1 MILLF
6 GFDEATAQSDTL
18 PILPGMR
25 VDSTKS
31 KDHSPSRATIYSAV
45 LPGLGQ
51 VYNKKLWKV
60 PVIYAGMGWFVYQ
73 AIDNGQEFNRYREGY
88 KASLLGSDSLADPIL
103 VGLGFPAGT
112 SGSRLR
118 AGRDLFR
125 RNRDLSIMAVGIIY
139 VLQIVDANVDGH
151 LFNFDVS
158 NDLSARWNLNYI
170 NRNAYLGL
178 TLSF

>member
-1 MILLF
+1 MTGIV
-6 GFDEATAQSDTL
+6 FDSVQPTE
-18 PILPGMR
+18 
-25 VDSTKS
+25 
-31 KDHSPSRATIYSAV
+31 HSPSKATLYSTV

-60 PVIYAGMGWFVYQ
+60 PAIYAGLGWFTYQ
-73 AIDNGQEFNRYREGY
+73 AIANGQEFTRYRNGY

-103 VGLGFPAGT
+103 VTLGFPAGT
-112 SGSRLR
+112 SGARLR
-118 AGRDLFR
+118 AGRDLYR
-125 RNRDLSIMAVGIIY
+125 RNRDLSIMAVGLIY

-158 NDLSARWNLNYI
+158 DDLSARWNLNYSH
-170 NRNAYLGL
+170 NRPQLAL